1 MLIKSSTAFDLIGD
15 LAFGQ
20 DFGCLTKGKATPF
33 VAAIPAGAQEL
44 TVNQMLKYYGL
55 LPVARL
61 LKSLA
66 NKIFTRSTGRAGAR
80 EDNMRRAVEVVRA
93 RISRGPTADRK
104 DFWV

>member
-1 MLIKSSTAFDLIGD
+1 MLIKVLTAFDLIGD

-20 DFGCLTKGKATPF
+20 DFGCLAKGKAAPF
-33 VAAIPAGAQEL
+33 VAAIPTGAQEL

-55 LPVARL
+55 LPAARL
-61 LKSLA
+61 LKYIG
-66 NKIFTRSTGRAGAR
+66 NQIFIRSTGRVGAR